1 MYIYIY
7 VYKYTY
13 IYIYIYIYKFQREYC
28 AACEATPPQC
38 PVHVPYRIGPTV
50 TVRSG
55 RAPNPTTKGVLPGFR
70 AQGPGTAHPPRKQ
83 RIRDMSKVT

>member
-1 MYIYIY
+1 MCMNICIY
-7 VYKYTY
+7 VY
-13 IYIYIYIYKFQREYC
+13 IFQREYC

-55 RAPNPTTKGVLPGFR
+55 RAPNPRTKGVLPGSR
-70 AQGPGTAHPPRKQ
+70 AQGPGTAQPPRKQ
-83 RIRDMSKVT
+83 LIRDMS